1 MQVSKFREIQKTHG
15 KYKKSAKKNN
25 ILRLF
30 GEGSKEK
37 IKQMRKPKKQKQQ
50 KSQKKPKNPKNQK
63 HPKNPKL

>member
-15 KYKKSAKKNN
+15 KYKKISPKKQYFATLWRGLQRENKTN
-25 ILRLF
+25 
-30 GEGSKEK
+30 EK
-37 IKQMRKPKKQKQQ
+37 TKKQKQQ